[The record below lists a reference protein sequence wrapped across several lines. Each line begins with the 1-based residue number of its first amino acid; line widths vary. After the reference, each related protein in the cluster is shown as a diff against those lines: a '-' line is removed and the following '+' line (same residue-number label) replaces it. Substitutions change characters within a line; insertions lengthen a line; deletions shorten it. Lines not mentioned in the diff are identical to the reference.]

1 MGWGACRCR
10 GWSRGCGL
18 RVWLRVQRGA
28 GLGGQLQQALSP
40 SPPPTAPSWRSGRG
54 RGRPTRSTVSPRAWP
69 QTPALPR
76 CVGAPQIPRGLLA
89 MLPTRMEA
97 GAPPPC
103 PARLPAGCSP
113 HRETGTWRCQSP
125 SRAGDDG
132 EDKER
137 GGAETRQGAGGPEP
151 GRRRGAGARGV
162 FGEPPLL
169 GAPKRGSGPRSPCA
183 RSVGSLLP
191 AQMGTGRELEPLP
204 QGFPTRPGLSQ
215 KTLSSPVPGDH
226 GHGGGAVGLG
236 GDVVTSPPLL
246 PQSASKRR
254 SAALELRGILVSSSV
269 PKRGGGR
276 GGAPFMG

>member
-1 MGWGACRCR
+1 MPVPWMEQGVRAACLAACAAGSRDWGAAP
-10 GWSRGCGL
+10 
-18 RVWLRVQRGA
+18 A
-28 GLGGQLQQALSP
+28 GSQPLSP
-40 SPPPTAPSWRSGRG
+40 PHSPLLALRQRKGQANPQHRKSESVAPNSCPPPLCGGTPNSQGIAGDAPDMDGG
-54 RGRPTRSTVSPRAWP
+54 RST
-69 QTPALPR
+69 
-76 CVGAPQIPRGLLA
+76 
-89 MLPTRMEA
+89 
-97 GAPPPC
+97 PPPC

-125 SRAGDDG
+125 SCAGDDG

-151 GRRRGAGARGV
+151 GRRRGAGTRGV
-162 FGEPPLL
+162 FGEPPLP

-204 QGFPTRPGLSQ
+204 RGFPTRPGLSQ

-226 GHGGGAVGLG
+226 GHGGGAAGLG

-276 GGAPFMG
+276 GGVPFMG